1 MIMKTKEL
9 ANVITIVL
17 EEKLQHHVP
26 NAKNLKKAI
35 AEESEK
41 LAKKISKLNRKE
53 ILEKKNPSDKV
64 VKKSKKGKK
73 LPSKPVPQN

>member
-9 ANVITIVL
+9 ANEISIVL

-53 ILEKKNPSDKV
+53 IIEKQDPADKA
-64 VKKSKKGKK
+64 VKTFKKGKQIPPK
-73 LPSKPVPQN
+73 SIPQN